1 MFHAVN
7 RDTSLPNLH
16 QLAFV
21 NDVGSLVEPLTP
33 DMIGALPCS
42 CDYWYLSV
50 EGRTCNSQSIPDMPQ
65 VLAGNNPLLFD
76 PTLAIYDKTFASNA
90 LLLFLSTSH
99 ASEVQVF
106 TPREALERPARASS
120 VMPTSS
126 AQLRR

>member
-16 QLAFV
+16 HLAFV

-50 EGRTCNSQSIPDMPQ
+50 GGRTCNSQSIPD
-65 VLAGNNPLLFD
+65 
-76 PTLAIYDKTFASNA
+76 A